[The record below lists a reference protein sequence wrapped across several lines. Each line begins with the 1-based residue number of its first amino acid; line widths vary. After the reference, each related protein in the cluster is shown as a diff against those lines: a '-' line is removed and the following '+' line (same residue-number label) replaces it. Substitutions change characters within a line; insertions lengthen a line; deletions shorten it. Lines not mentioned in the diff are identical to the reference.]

1 MSPFRHNKGLS
12 SGGFGNIVPPFKGKN
27 GGFRLTFSFPNDY
40 SRELVYN
47 KANVMTFNNSYP
59 LQPLPPL
66 KPAKTVWR
74 PGPTI
79 GFTIVVLVAFIVVQS
94 VVVIGPAIGSM
105 MKGMDAGITSSDAL
119 LEYVMDDLNSQLGL
133 LQSIATIVSGI
144 IGTGLILVFIRA
156 RKGVGIKEYLGLK
169 MISWKAALI
178 SIVVTAAYV
187 GLALLVE
194 TCLGV
199 QNDETI
205 VNQIYDTS
213 ISPPLFWVAVILFAP
228 LFEEAL
234 FRGFMWE
241 GLRRSWWGVYG
252 AVMLTAFAWALLHT
266 VQYSLYGIIYIF
278 LLGVLMGVVRWKT
291 NSIWSTFIMHAVVNL
306 IATISLAAG
315 F

>member
-1 MSPFRHNKGLS
+1 
-12 SGGFGNIVPPFKGKN
+12 
-27 GGFRLTFSFPNDY
+27 
-40 SRELVYN
+40 
-47 KANVMTFNNSYP
+47 MTFDNNNYQP
-59 LQPLPPL
+59 RPLPPL
-66 KPAKTVWR
+66 NSQTKNVWG

-79 GFTIVVLVAFIVVQS
+79 GFTIVILVAFTIVQTI
-94 VVVIGPAIGSM
+94 VILVPAIGSM
-105 MKGMDAGITSSDAL
+105 MHGMQAGITSSDAL
-119 LEYVMDDLNSQLGL
+119 LDYVMDDLNSQLGL

-144 IGTGLILVFIRA
+144 IGTGLILVFIRI
-156 RKGVGIKEYLGLK
+156 RKGAGIKEYLGLK

-178 SIVVTAAYV
+178 SIVVTVAFL

-194 TCLGV
+194 MWLGV

-234 FRGFMWE
+234 FRGFLWE

-252 AVMLTAFAWALLHT
+252 AIMLTSFAWALLHAI
-266 VQYSLYGIIYIF
+266 QYSLYGIIYIF
-278 LLGVLMGVVRWKT
+278 LLGVLMGIVRWKT
-291 NSIWSTFIMHAVVNL
+291 NNIWSTFIMHAVVNL
-306 IATISLAAG
+306 VATISLATG